1 MPNAKLNTTQKV
13 AALLISLGPE
23 RAAKVFR
30 HLSEKEIEKVTVEIT
45 KLQKV
50 NQEDMTEI
58 LKDFYGM
65 CVTRK
70 AVTEGGISQAKEILD
85 FAFGPQLSSS
95 YIDRASRSLRV
106 RIFDYLRNVDHKNL
120 LAVLS
125 NEHPQTIAIV
135 LSYTNPSVSPQIVSE
150 LPQNI
155 QADVVRRIAQLD
167 RPHPDYLKV
176 VERTLSNKLSLMV
189 TVDFQEIGGINYVAN
204 IMNKV
209 ERNIEKHVF
218 DELKNVHPEL
228 VNEIRKQMFVFE
240 DIVTL
245 DDVSIQ
251 LFIREVDSKDLAI
264 SLKVANREVSDAI
277 FRNMSTRMQ
286 ETIQSDME
294 YLKNLRMSDVNKAQ
308 QRIVAAIRKLEEEG
322 QIVISKGGQD
332 DVII

>member
-30 HLSEKEIEKVTVEIT
+30 HLSEQEIEKVTVEIT

-50 NQEDMTEI
+50 DQDDMNEI

-70 AVTEGGISQAKEILD
+70 AVTEGGIAQAKEILD
-85 FAFGPQLSSS
+85 HAFGPQLSSS

-106 RIFDYLRNVDHKNL
+106 RIFDFLRSVDHKNL

-135 LSYTNPSVSPQIVSE
+135 LSYTNPSISPQIVSE

-189 TVDFQEIGGINYVAN
+189 TVDYQEIGGINYVAN

-251 LFIREVDSKDLAI
+251 LFIREVDTKDLAI

-322 QIVISKGGQD
+322 QIIISKGGQD